1 MASSTGFLP
10 SIHFSSTLL
19 ADFLLQGDSVHT
31 KEGNCQ
37 AVWQLGGVCVHV
49 LAKDTQVEIY

>member
-10 SIHFSSTLL
+10 SIHFSSLL
-19 ADFLLQGDSVHT
+19 ADFFFQGDSVQT

-37 AVWQLGGVCVHV
+37 AVWQLGGVCVFWPKT
-49 LAKDTQVEIY
+49 LK